1 MVATS
6 EPTFCLNK
14 MPITYIYIM
23 TVQIRSDVKA
33 CIRIN
38 RVHLV
43 KGQANVPMKMAKLK
57 EVHGIIRVKEEPPFA
72 KPYCKKTFQGINSGW
87 YKYGRTES
95 TNIGPQ
101 QQNRHWWLKRATNIN
116 LNNNY

>member
-1 MVATS
+1 
-6 EPTFCLNK
+6 
-14 MPITYIYIM
+14 M

-33 CIRIN
+33 CIMIN

-57 EVHGIIRVKEEPPFA
+57 EVHGIIRIKEEPPFA

-87 YKYGRTES
+87 YKYG
-95 TNIGPQ
+95 
-101 QQNRHWWLKRATNIN
+101 HKYRATAAEQA
-116 LNNNY
+116 LVAEKSYKYQLKQ